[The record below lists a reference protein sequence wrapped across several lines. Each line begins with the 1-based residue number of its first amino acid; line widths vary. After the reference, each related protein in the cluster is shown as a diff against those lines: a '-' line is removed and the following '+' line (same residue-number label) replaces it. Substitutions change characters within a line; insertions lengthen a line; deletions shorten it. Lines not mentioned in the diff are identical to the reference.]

1 MGESVPR
8 PAQAMSGRRR
18 WVEQGDPKSD
28 SAGDARRN
36 EIIEATW
43 RAIAT
48 IGLEKTTI
56 RRIADDV
63 KCTTG
68 LVTHYFASKD
78 DILLAALKKITVTG
92 DIRMRE
98 AASGL
103 AGLARLRSLVLSVL
117 PLDEARVLE
126 WRVWLAFWGRAYST
140 PRLRKEQQ
148 ARYRAWRQ
156 SLQRA
161 VEDAIS
167 LGELSSTTNVDD
179 ETTHLVGLIVGLSV
193 NAVVSGNNREGDS
206 AIAVLDGHLTRL
218 AAMPEVST

>member
-1 MGESVPR
+1 
-8 PAQAMSGRRR
+8 MSARRR
-18 WVEQGDPKSD
+18 WVEQGDAELD
-28 SAGDARRN
+28 SAGDARRK
-36 EIIEATW
+36 EIIDATW

-48 IGLEKTTI
+48 IGLEKTTL

-63 KCTTG
+63 NCTTG

-78 DILLAALKKITVTG
+78 DLLLAALKKITLTG
-92 DIRMRE
+92 DKRMRE

-103 AGLARLRSLVLSVL
+103 VGLARLRGLVLSVL

-156 SLQRA
+156 SIQRA

-167 LGELSSTTNVDD
+167 LGELPSATRAEE
-179 ETTHLVGLIVGLSV
+179 ETTYLVALIVGLSV
-193 NAVVSGNNREGDS
+193 NAVVGGNQRESESAS
-206 AIAVLDGHLTRL
+206 AILDRHIARL
-218 AAMPEVST
+218 ATAPQVSS

>member
-1 MGESVPR
+1 
-8 PAQAMSGRRR
+8 MSARRR
-18 WVEQGDPKSD
+18 WVEQGDPNLD

-48 IGLEKTTI
+48 IGLEKTTM

-63 KCTTG
+63 NCTTG

-78 DILLAALKKITVTG
+78 DLLLAALKKITLTG
-92 DIRMRE
+92 DKRMRQ

-103 AGLARLRSLVLSVL
+103 VGLARLRGLVLSVL

-156 SLQRA
+156 SIQRA
-161 VEDAIS
+161 VEDAVS
-167 LGELSSTTNVDD
+167 LGELPASTRAEE
-179 ETTHLVGLIVGLSV
+179 ETTYLVALIVGLSV
-193 NAVVSGNNREGDS
+193 NAVVGGNQRESES
-206 AIAVLDGHLTRL
+206 ASTILDRHIARL
-218 AAMPEVST
+218 ATAPQVSS